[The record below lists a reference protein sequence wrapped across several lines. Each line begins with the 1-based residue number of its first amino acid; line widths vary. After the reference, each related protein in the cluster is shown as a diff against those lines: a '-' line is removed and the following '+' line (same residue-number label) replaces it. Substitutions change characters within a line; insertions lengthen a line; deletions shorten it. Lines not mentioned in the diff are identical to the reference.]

1 MQHDENDAVQQGSSM
16 VQRLKA
22 ERLQFEQRLAAGSVL
37 LSQRQQKE
45 AAAALEAEA
54 DMLRVQLN
62 AVLAS
67 AASPDEMTRQMSA
80 QSIGVYLRFL
90 GEQISSST
98 IDAIASCLCTLLDL
112 ETSAAVR
119 SEAASTFQ
127 MFEACWPSRA
137 ATLVSQ
143 QLSES
148 GRSQLLALLS
158 ALPTSLHA
166 PSSQVL
172 NEPSNS
178 RCCTPSIPASSF
190 SQGSSMSHDQS
201 KRPSKTTLEF
211 RVPAPKAKRLRP
223 TEPAPET

>member
-1 MQHDENDAVQQGSSM
+1 
-16 VQRLKA
+16 LKA

-45 AAAALEAEA
+45 AAATLEAEA
-54 DMLRVQLN
+54 DMLRVQLKG
-62 AVLAS
+62 VLAS
-67 AASPDEMTRQMSA
+67 AGSPDETTRQMCA
-80 QSIGVYLRFL
+80 QSIGVYLSFV
-90 GEQISSST
+90 GEETSSST
-98 IDAIASCLCTLLDL
+98 IDAIASCLCTLLDS
-112 ETSAAVR
+112 EISAAVR

-148 GRSQLLALLS
+148 GRSQLIALLS
-158 ALPTSLHA
+158 ACPSSLHA

-172 NEPSNS
+172 NAPSDS
-178 RCCTPSIPASSF
+178 RCCAPSIPASSS
-190 SQGSSMSHDQS
+190 SQGASMSHDQS
-201 KRPSKTTLEF
+201 KRSSKNTLEF
-211 RVPAPKAKRLRP
+211 LVPAPKAKRLRP